1 MIERVCGL
9 WFSPCGNVEKTVRA
23 MGSAAAAR
31 LGVGAE
37 YADVTLPTAREQ
49 AYRFGPDA
57 LVFVGAPVYAGRL
70 PNKIAPFFREAVLG
84 AGALAVPAVCFG
96 NRSFDNALAELF
108 AILGQNGFTVPAAAA
123 IPTEHSFTSALAPG
137 RPTAADLAE
146 AAAFA
151 VRVAERCAR
160 GEHVPALDPA
170 RVPGDGNAPYY
181 TPLGTD
187 GKPAMFLKAVPAVD
201 EAKCV
206 RCGTCA
212 DLCPMGSV
220 DRADP
225 GKMNGVCIKCH
236 ACIRRCPAGA
246 RSFTDPAFLSHRAML
261 EQNYARPAQAVY
273 IE

>member
-123 IPTEHSFTSALAPG
+123 VSTEHSFTSALAPG

-160 GEHVPALDPA
+160 GEGVPALDPA